1 MDQETQSALSNTV
14 TNFRATVRSG
24 GVTLKGF
31 SVNNIANTAT
41 TYLSVFGVPAASVV
55 LGTTTPIFR
64 FPIGSQSAV
73 LETANSYNFIGQA
86 TTGLSAAVT
95 TTETGTTAP
104 STAVSVTLYFE

>member
-1 MDQETQSALSNTV
+1 MDQETQSSLSNTV
-14 TNFRATVRSG
+14 TNFRATVRAG

-31 SVNNIANTAT
+31 SIDNIANTAT
-41 TYLSVFGVPAASVV
+41 TYLSVFGVPAASVT

-64 FPIGSQSAV
+64 FPISGQSAV
-73 LETANSYNFIGQA
+73 LETANVYKFLGQA

-95 TTETGTTAP
+95 TTATGTTAP